1 MLVNSLRQVL
11 SFDLLCGGLPAPE
24 FADNPLKYKFR
35 YAGTVSSLLWEFLS
49 QIGYILSFIKEAE
62 EITVLYTVTKPNI
75 LHFASVC

>member
-11 SFDLLCGGLPAPE
+11 SFELLCGGLPAPE
-24 FADNPLKYKFR
+24 CADNPLKYKFR
-35 YAGTVSSLLWEFLS
+35 YAGILLWEFLS

-75 LHFASVC
+75 LHKLLSVC